1 MKKILFPSVAF
12 FVILIG
18 ISFASADEFKMPF
31 DPDNLVDHW
40 VDVVFREADNGGMD
54 VIVVHTSTFHYDN
67 LVEVPDS
74 ITVQTVDNN
83 DSIIGSIVVTLTQS
97 AEKILDPIPEPT
109 KAEELGISEESMA
122 RLDEKRA
129 EDEKIAEEALR
140 CVLGI
145 EGSSIFTEYRELQVL
160 KHMIYFKQL
169 PISYQERQII
179 LWTEECRV
187 WNESYISKSPEYRDK
202 YLAERDNPAYSKVLD
217 ESDSLATDPLT
228 KQDFLDEIEDSEKFM
243 CSQEG
248 KQRGL
253 CIGEFE
259 GINRGGFKTDS
270 QGNIIGAECLTQL
283 GKTMCPEKDY
293 NELISSAISAE
304 ENYTE
309 IQKLVCEKF
318 LSQYSA
324 LVERIKAGDESAQ
337 LPNWLAH
344 CEIE

>member
-1 MKKILFPSVAF
+1 MKKVLFPIVTF
-12 FVILIG
+12 FIVLIG
-18 ISFASADEFKMPF
+18 VSYAYADEFKMPL

-40 VDVVFREADNGGMD
+40 VDVVFKEADNGGMD
-54 VIVVHTSTFHYDN
+54 IIVVHTSTFHYDN
-67 LVEVPDS
+67 IVEVPDS
-74 ITVQTVDNN
+74 ITVLTVDNN
-83 DSIIGSIVVTLTQS
+83 DSIIGSIVVTLKES
-97 AEKILDPIPEPT
+97 AEEILDPEPEPT
-109 KAEELGISEESMA
+109 KAEELGISEETMA

-129 EDEKIAEEALR
+129 ELEKIAEEALT
-140 CVLGI
+140 CILGI

-228 KQDFLDEIEDSEKFM
+228 EQDFLDEIEDSEKFM
-243 CSQEG
+243 CSTEG

-259 GINRGGFKTDS
+259 GINRGGYTE
-270 QGNIIGAECLTQL
+270 GAECLTQL
-283 GKTMCPEKDY
+283 GKTMCPLKDY
-293 NELISSAISAE
+293 NALIASAISTQD
-304 ENYTE
+304 NYAV
-309 IQKLVCEKF
+309 IQDLVCEKF

-324 LVERIKAGDESAQ
+324 LVERIKAGDETAQ